1 MVGRPKHRAHGR
13 SLSTQKENM
22 NTNEVTNNKSNS
34 PDSDQTARS
43 KHADSSDELT
53 EDTSLADPQTS
64 TKSGKHSSVE
74 KLAASRPEL
83 GSGRGAQSVPG
94 AFGDDES
101 HPITGR
107 NAAPDTNNF
116 RCSACGRY
124 FNTAGELSAHEPD
137 CRTAKAST
145 ESGRRSLQYEDET
158 PHVRN
163 DADK

>member
-1 MVGRPKHRAHGR
+1 M
-13 SLSTQKENM
+13 STSEP
-22 NTNEVTNNKSNS
+22 TNRKTNL

-43 KHADSSDELT
+43 KHADSSDKIT
-53 EDTSLADPQTS
+53 QDTGLADLQTS

-74 KLAASRPEL
+74 KLAASRPEF
-83 GSGRGAQSVPG
+83 SGRGEQSVPG

-101 HPITGR
+101 HRVTGR
-107 NAAPDTNNF
+107 NAAPDTNKF

-137 CRTAKAST
+137 CRTAKAAT
-145 ESGRRSLQYEDET
+145 ESGRRSLQQEDEML
-158 PHVRN
+158 HVRN